1 MVKLITGRIPMRYA
15 STSNHKDKPADCVYL
30 APDRTCTNQQST
42 CYADKCFRA
51 SWCTL
56 KVKSKDKCK
65 LTPKG
70 YPVNEQ
76 KSKKYFVGIKEI
88 SLSDIHILKEQQVPR
103 QETIECIIEKY
114 NKKKQYNQIV
124 ILRLKEDTYYL
135 QKRYASFY
143 VAKMLGLEKVKAVVL
158 TKGQCKMYIKVTK
171 IGNVVEHSTFGKGVV
186 KSLDENIL
194 SVEFYEHGLKRIA
207 LFDCIQKGTLSI
219 AE

>member
-1 MVKLITGRIPMRYA
+1 M
-15 STSNHKDKPADCVYL
+15 
-30 APDRTCTNQQST
+30 
-42 CYADKCFRA
+42 
-51 SWCTL
+51 
-56 KVKSKDKCK
+56 
-65 LTPKG
+65 
-70 YPVNEQ
+70 
-76 KSKKYFVGIKEI
+76 
-88 SLSDIHILKEQQVPR
+88 
-103 QETIECIIEKY
+103 
-114 NKKKQYNQIV
+114 
-124 ILRLKEDTYYL
+124 